1 MNQLIKKCTAIL
13 LSGAMVCSMSVTAFA
28 GSLDHFRSANH
39 YDGQFTDIGSWYKDY
54 VIEGYE
60 LGLFAGT
67 SDTAFSPESS
77 LTVGEAVKLAAC
89 IHSIY
94 NSGSADFVQE
104 DPWWRVYADYC
115 LENGIINEDYND
127 YSNAISRGQFAVLFA
142 AALPDDAL
150 TVMNNISDESIPDV
164 RLSDACGEAVYKL
177 YRAGV
182 LTGSDSQGTFYPN
195 TNLRRSEM
203 AAIVIRMVNVTARK
217 SVSIGQSSS
226 GVLNAEQ
233 IYAKCSNAVFSLTT
247 YDKEGEAL
255 SSGSGVFLSSDGE
268 AVTNWHVLDGAA
280 NAKVTASDGKT
291 YDVSGIYDYDAEND
305 LARIQIQGSGFTAMQ
320 VNYSGVLLTGA
331 TVYAIGNPMGLENS
345 ISAGIISSA
354 RRVVNGVTYIQ
365 VTTPISNGSSGGALI
380 NEKGELI
387 GITSASVS
395 NGQNLN
401 LAIPIGA
408 LTALKYDTCRSVS
421 TVVDEYIRNLAASFK
436 VSKSSVTVKPGAS
449 VVVTCSIPG
458 IPSGYAVSYE
468 VSTRS
473 IVQCSWGSWNED
485 DSVDLTL
492 TGQNLGDVTVT
503 VKLHDRQDTVLAER
517 TIQVKVR

>member
-28 GSLDHFRSANH
+28 GSLDHFRSANL

-226 GVLNAEQ
+226 GV
-233 IYAKCSNAVFSLTT
+233 
-247 YDKEGEAL
+247 
-255 SSGSGVFLSSDGE
+255 FLSSDGE

-280 NAKVTASDGKT
+280 SAKITASDGKT